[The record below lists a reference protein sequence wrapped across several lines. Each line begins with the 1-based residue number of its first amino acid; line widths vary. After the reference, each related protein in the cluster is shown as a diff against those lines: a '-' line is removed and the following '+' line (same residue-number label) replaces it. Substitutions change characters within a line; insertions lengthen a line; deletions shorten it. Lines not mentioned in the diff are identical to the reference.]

1 MTWSCGTRLLTTRK
15 ATQTFKSSPTIGITC
30 NSYSYAT
37 NNRSGTFTANTAAA
51 ITRSSNTRSLSS
63 SLCKSWPLLEDK
75 RYAVIGLD
83 HRHDLLPMSTSIHS
97 HQQRMYHPQRS
108 LVNCS
113 SSVGNTT
120 TSIIS
125 AAGTNNLLHRI
136 SSNITPFGHSGRS
149 FSTVTV
155 DHYHSEMP
163 ISSPSKDP
171 SRLPNSDRERN
182 ALFADEVSRSMSNI
196 TASVRHDWTK
206 EEISQIYNLPFHELM
221 YKASTVHRMY
231 WNASEVQQ
239 CTLLSIKT
247 GGCTED
253 CSYCSQST
261 RHKTFVKPEP
271 TMKVQEVL
279 EAARR
284 AKEAGSTRFC
294 MGAAWRELGNK
305 KNAFQHILEMVRGVN
320 SMGLEVCCTL
330 GMLNAEQA
338 KQLKEAGLS
347 AYNHN
352 LDTSPEHYPKVITTR
367 TYEDRLNTIAN
378 VREAGISVC
387 CGGILGLGE
396 KDTDRVG
403 LLHVLATLPE
413 HPESVPINAL
423 VSIEGTPLGDQDDID
438 KVDAFDMARM
448 IATARIV
455 MPRTMVRLSA
465 GRLSFSEAEQF
476 MMFHAGA
483 NSIFN
488 GDKLLTTANPE
499 FDADKAL
506 FEKLGFVGKPAHKG
520 PMPSPHVQEGGVVIT
535 KVKMQHSHDTADI
548 VDSVKQEQTVQQYA

>member
-1 MTWSCGTRLLTTRK
+1 MNRIAAAAVRTYSRTLRSRVSNTTK
-15 ATQTFKSSPTIGITC
+15 TSSLFSTQAVIVDT
-30 NSYSYAT
+30 Y
-37 NNRSGTFTANTAAA
+37 TANPPP
-51 ITRSSNTRSLSS
+51 SN
-63 SLCKSWPLLEDK
+63 
-75 RYAVIGLD
+75 V
-83 HRHDLLPMSTSIHS
+83 
-97 HQQRMYHPQRS
+97 
-108 LVNCS
+108 
-113 SSVGNTT
+113 
-120 TSIIS
+120 
-125 AAGTNNLLHRI
+125 
-136 SSNITPFGHSGRS
+136 S
-149 FSTVTV
+149 FDNV
-155 DHYHSEMP
+155 E
-163 ISSPSKDP
+163 
-171 SRLPNSDRERN
+171 RLPNNDNERN
-182 ALFADEVSRSMSNI
+182 AIFADEESRSMANV
-196 TASVRHDWTK
+196 TASVRHNWTK
-206 EEISQIYNLPFHELM
+206 EEIGQIYSLPFHELM
-221 YKASTVHRMY
+221 YRASTTHRMY

-271 TMKVQEVL
+271 TMKVKEVL
-279 EAARR
+279 EAAKR

-305 KNAFQHILEMVRGVN
+305 KNAFNHILDMVKGVN
-320 SMGLEVCCTL
+320 GMGLEVCCTL

-352 LDTSPEHYPKVITTR
+352 LDTSPEHYPNVITTR

-378 VREAGISVC
+378 VRDAGISVC

-396 KDTDRVG
+396 KEADRVG

-423 VSIEGTPLGDQDDID
+423 VSVEGTPLGDDDDISN
-438 KVDAFDMARM
+438 VDAFDMSRM

-465 GRLSFSEAEQF
+465 GRLSFSDAEQY
-476 MMFHAGA
+476 MMFQAGA

-488 GDKLLTTANPE
+488 GDKLLTTSNPE
-499 FDADKAL
+499 FDADQSL
-506 FEKLGFVGKPAHKG
+506 FDKLGFVGKPAHKG
-520 PMPSPHVQEGGVVIT
+520 PMPPPAEADGGVVIT
-535 KVKMQHSHDTADI
+535 KVESQ
-548 VDSVKQEQTVQQYA
+548 QQQYA

>member
-1 MTWSCGTRLLTTRK
+1 LSLLSAEAIRVDTYT
-15 ATQTFKSSPTIGITC
+15 ATKTQPET
-30 NSYSYAT
+30 
-37 NNRSGTFTANTAAA
+37 
-51 ITRSSNTRSLSS
+51 
-63 SLCKSWPLLEDK
+63 LE
-75 RYAVIGLD
+75 
-83 HRHDLLPMSTSIHS
+83 
-97 HQQRMYHPQRS
+97 
-108 LVNCS
+108 VN
-113 SSVGNTT
+113 
-120 TSIIS
+120 
-125 AAGTNNLLHRI
+125 
-136 SSNITPFGHSGRS
+136 
-149 FSTVTV
+149 
-155 DHYHSEMP
+155 
-163 ISSPSKDP
+163 
-171 SRLPNSDRERN
+171 RLPNDERERN
-182 ALFADEVSRSMSNI
+182 SLFSDEESRTMGNI

-206 EEISQIYNLPFHELM
+206 DEISQIYNLPFHDLM
-221 YKASTVHRMY
+221 YRASTVHRMY
-231 WNASEVQQ
+231 WNPAEVQQ

-253 CSYCSQST
+253 CSYFSQST
-261 RHKTFVKPEP
+261 RHKTFVKPDP
-271 TMKVQEVL
+271 TMKVKEIL
-279 EAARR
+279 EAAAR

-305 KNAFQHILEMVRGVN
+305 KNAFNHILEMVRGVN
-320 SMGLEVCCTL
+320 GMGLEVCCTL

-352 LDTSPEHYPKVITTR
+352 LDTSPEHYPNVITTR
-367 TYEDRLNTIAN
+367 SYEDRLNTIAN
-378 VREAGISVC
+378 VRDAGISVC

-423 VSIEGTPLGDQDDID
+423 VSVEGTPLGDSDDID

-465 GRLSFSEAEQF
+465 GRLSFSDAEQF
-476 MMFHAGA
+476 MMFNAGA

-499 FDADKAL
+499 FDQDQQL
-506 FEKLGFVGKPAHKG
+506 FQKLGFVGKPAHKG
-520 PMPSPHVQEGGVVIT
+520 PMPPPTEEEGGV
-535 KVKMQHSHDTADI
+535 I
-548 VDSVKQEQTVQQYA
+548 VTRVRVQEEQKQQYA